1 MAARRC
7 VVRELVWLDPVAN
20 DGGNG
25 RSRLDWSSDEINC
38 RLEPSAVFE
47 IEAAATGLVGSKCRE
62 LDFFFWMDFLM
73 FLAADLCQDGGGMVA
88 ETWKWCQMCSD
99 WLKFLVVE

>member
-62 LDFFFWMDFLM
+62 LDFFFDGF
-73 FLAADLCQDGGGMVA
+73 ADLCQDGGGMVV
-88 ETWKWCQMCSD
+88 ETWKWCQMCSN

>member
-25 RSRLDWSSDEINC
+25 RSRLDWSSDEINY

-62 LDFFFWMDFLM
+62 LDFFLDGFFDVFSCRFVSRWGRYGRR
-73 FLAADLCQDGGGMVA
+73 DLEMVSDVFKLVEISGG
-88 ETWKWCQMCSD
+88 
-99 WLKFLVVE
+99 